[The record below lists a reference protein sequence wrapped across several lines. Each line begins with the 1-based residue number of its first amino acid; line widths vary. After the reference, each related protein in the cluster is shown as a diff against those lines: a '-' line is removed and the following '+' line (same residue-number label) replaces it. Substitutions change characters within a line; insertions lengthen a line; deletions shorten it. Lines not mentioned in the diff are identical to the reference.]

1 MVTFCIFNVESGRY
15 SKIITYLCSRKAAK
29 QRPCTEDVLINSDMS
44 KYEIPFLTA
53 SVQAFAQRF
62 SMTRQ
67 AAFRYLHEH
76 KGLAFLIEFFDVE
89 HLQSMDETI
98 DDLIIVCQKNGGTLA

>member
-1 MVTFCIFNVESGRY
+1 
-15 SKIITYLCSRKAAK
+15 
-29 QRPCTEDVLINSDMS
+29 MS

-89 HLQSMDETI
+89 HLHFFDKDTEATI
-98 DDLIIVCQKNGGTLA
+98 LER